1 MFESIALCEALER
14 HSSLL
19 DGETRAKW
27 ENKLARMANW
37 LYHELTEDAPTN
49 INYTATNAAAL
60 ALTVSISITKRTL
73 RRQSIWPH
81 MRSNILRPTAYS
93 MARASPAM

>member
-19 DGETRAKW
+19 DG

-49 INYTATNAAAL
+49 INYTATKAL
-60 ALTVSISITKRTL
+60 ALTGKYFDNEARIG
-73 RRQSIWPH
+73 RQSIWPH
-81 MRSNILRPTAYS
+81 MRSNISRPTACS
-93 MARASPAM
+93 MARASLAM